1 MAVAGIGNTLAE
13 ANLNLD
19 QGSGT
24 PATWYFG
31 LLTTMPTDGDASSLA
46 EAAWSGYARPSLTNN
61 TSNFPN
67 ASIVSHIAQITV
79 QGAINW
85 GTLPGGASTQVVAGL
100 AECTSSSAAYSGS
113 NMGRTA
119 VFGTIA
125 SPVTYTLN
133 AGASLSIPAGN
144 LVLQQT

>member
-31 LLTTMPTDGDASSLA
+31 LLTTMPTDGDATSLV
-46 EAAWSGYARPSLTNN
+46 EAAWTGYSRPSLTNN

-67 ASIVSHIAQITV
+67 ATVVSHIAQITC

-85 GTLPGGASTQVVAGL
+85 GTLPGGASPQTVYGL

-119 VFGTIA
+119 VFGTLA
-125 SPVTYTLN
+125 SPVSYTLN
-133 AGASLSIPAGN
+133 AGASLSIAAGN
-144 LVLQQT
+144 LVFQET

>member
-1 MAVAGIGNTLAE
+1 MAIAGIGNTLAE

-19 QGSGT
+19 QGSGS

-31 LLTTMPTDGDASSLA
+31 LLTTMPTDGDATSLV

-61 TSNFPN
+61 TTNFPN
-67 ASIVSHIAQITV
+67 ASVVVHIAQITC
-79 QGAINW
+79 QGAIAW
-85 GTLPGGASTQVVAGL
+85 GTLPGGAATQVVAGL
-100 AECTSSSAAYSGS
+100 AECTALSASYTGG

>member
-1 MAVAGIGNTLAE
+1 MAVAGLGNTLGE
-13 ANLNLD
+13 NCLNLD

-31 LLTTMPTDGDASSLA
+31 LLTAMPTDGDCTSLA
-46 EAAWSGYARPSLTNN
+46 EAAWTGYSRPSLTNN

-67 ASIVSHIAQITV
+67 ASVVSHIAQITV
-79 QGAINW
+79 QGSISW

-100 AECTSSSAAYSGS
+100 AECSSSSAGYSAS

-125 SPVTYTLN
+125 SPTTYTLN

-144 LVLQQT
+144 LVFQQT